1 MHLDV
6 VIEDKTHRVEI
17 PDGMLTEAEDF
28 FQKMDRDM
36 DHGWQMGPEFIEQ
49 PDRMQRCQIA
59 ANKLLTSISGE
70 NQLLSH
76 LMAAYILKRLPGVQR
91 VNIDTFGEMLH
102 TEFEFESAA
111 GTGRSTGT
119 AAPRPTFS
127 ETEARAVAE
136 KDVSEIYKVGKA
148 WRFAMYDRGSGQ
160 WTESP
165 FLPTEDEA
173 RRVRDEARTRL
184 IARLQ
189 QA

>member
-70 NQLLSH
+70 NQLLTQ
-76 LMAAYILKRLPGVQR
+76 LMAAYILKRLPGVKQ

-102 TEFEFESAA
+102 TEFEFEGAA
-111 GTGRSTGT
+111 ARSTG
-119 AAPRPTFS
+119 AAGRRPTLS
-127 ETEARAVAE
+127 EPEARALAE

-148 WRFAMYDRGSGQ
+148 WRFAMYDRGNGQ

-173 RRVRDEARTRL
+173 RRMRDEARTRL